1 MEVPTLRLNTPLMLL
16 SPEEP
21 LMMLA
26 EFLLV
31 DTEAAPPREEEVCHD
46 YHERGFDVSTEL
58 REK

>member
-1 MEVPTLRLNTPLMLL
+1 MLF

-26 EFLLV
+26 EILLV
-31 DTEAAPPREEEVCHD
+31 ENEAVPAREEVVCHD

>member
-1 MEVPTLRLNTPLMLL
+1 MPLMLL

-26 EFLLV
+26 EILLV
-31 DTEAAPPREEEVCHD
+31 DTEAAPPREEVVCHD